1 MKNRIISTFILFLF
15 VTPFILAQD
24 HVAMAKPRGSKAWG
38 YINEKGEWL
47 VEPEYRTCYR
57 FTEDGW
63 AAIYIKTQ
71 GGYFFINTKNERL
84 PVEIEKF
91 DLLKIGAQEVMSYG
105 YSMESF
111 PLISFEN
118 GMCPVLLKGKWGFIN
133 TEGTV
138 VHQPKYERVYSFN
151 EGAAVAVNKKDYYIL
166 YKDGTEIEVL
176 AEVIMLKTFSD
187 GLAIF
192 KDKSRLVGYLDKDGK
207 VAIAPRFGSAGPFV
221 DGLAWAKDIQTDKVG
236 FINKLGKWAIKPK
249 FDLASKF
256 DSKAGLA
263 RVKMDGKWTYVNTE
277 GEIVTLD
284 IETDIYSKFKDGLAK
299 GEYKGKYGFYNN
311 KGEWVIQPE
320 HAAVGIY
327 NDGYV
332 PAEQKKR
339 WGILDAKGNW
349 VTEPTFEMIKE
360 VISVKNN

>member
-1 MKNRIISTFILFLF
+1 MKNRIISSFILFLF
-15 VTPFILAQD
+15 VSPFILAQD
-24 HVAMAKPRGSKAWG
+24 HVAMAKPRGSKSWG

-57 FTEDGW
+57 FSQDGW
-63 AAIYIKTQ
+63 AVIYIKTD
-71 GGYFFINTKNERL
+71 GGYSFINTKNERL
-84 PVEIEKF
+84 PVEIERF
-91 DLLKIGAQEVMSYG
+91 DLLKIGAKEVMAYG
-105 YSMESF
+105 YPIESL
-111 PLISFEN
+111 PLLSFDD

-133 TEGTV
+133 TKGKI

-151 EGAAVAVNKKDYYIL
+151 DGAAVAVNQKNYYIL
-166 YKDGTEIEVL
+166 HKDGKEIKVSTD
-176 AEVIMLKTFSD
+176 VIKLKTFSD
-187 GLAIF
+187 GLAVY
-192 KDKSRLVGYLDKDGK
+192 KDKSRLAGYLNKEGK
-207 VAIAPRFGSAGPFV
+207 VSIAPKFGSLGPFV
-221 DGLAWAKDIQTDKVG
+221 DGLAWAKDPQTGKVG
-236 FINKLGKWAIKPK
+236 FIDKLGRWAIKPQ

-263 RVKMDGKWTYVNTE
+263 RVKMNGKWTYVNTK
-277 GEIVTLD
+277 GEVVNLD
-284 IETDIYSKFKDGLAK
+284 INTDIYSKFRDGLAK

-320 HAAVGIY
+320 HAAVGVY

-349 VTEPTFEMIKE
+349 VTKPTFEMIKD
-360 VISVKNN
+360 VIQVKNN